1 MGAVCCARCGSY
13 YLHQLSPYPGN
24 WGFLIGIALIA
35 RRKQLFF
42 CVVFAEEKWLSQCLL
57 LMKLFSSPLPRALPA
72 TGATGSPPAIG
83 ANGSPPATGII
94 GRRVGLRRHFWLPS
108 GTIGRF
114 LSYPGIHSCAH
125 CIWPAR
131 PTEVVGS

>member
-24 WGFLIGIALIA
+24 WGFLIGIAVIA

-57 LMKLFSSPLPRALPA
+57 LMKLFSSPLP
-72 TGATGSPPAIG
+72 GATPAIG
-83 ANGSPPATGII
+83 ANGSPA
-94 GRRVGLRRHFWLPS
+94 GLRRRLMVALDRKSTRLNSSHVS
-108 GTIGRF
+108 
-114 LSYPGIHSCAH
+114 
-125 CIWPAR
+125 
-131 PTEVVGS
+131 